1 MKVRI
6 NGFDIECTP
15 EEFLEL
21 TREIGKTGQSG
32 QSIDEI
38 QQLPDD
44 FKPSPYK
51 PNPNFP
57 NDDTWIRHPDV
68 VALYGCRVYSHPL
81 ESTTIE
87 YTGETA
93 LDANFWEEFNKQKE
107 VDIKEVDMDAKKK
120 AYYEKRKAL
129 REKPKDFPPYLDS
142 PKPSKE

>member
-15 EEFLEL
+15 DEFLEL
-21 TREIGKTGQSG
+21 TREMAKEGQAG
-32 QSIDEI
+32 QSIGEI
-38 QQLPDD
+38 QKLPDD
-44 FKPSPYK
+44 FKPNPYQ

-68 VALYGCRVYSHPL
+68 VALYGCRVYPHPF
-81 ESTTIE
+81 ESTTTT

-93 LDANFWEEFNKQKE
+93 LDANFWEEFNKQ
-107 VDIKEVDMDAKKK
+107 KEVDMDAKKK

>member
-15 EEFLEL
+15 DEFLEL
-21 TREIGKTGQSG
+21 TREMAKDGQAGKSIG
-32 QSIDEI
+32 EI
-38 QQLPDD
+38 QKLPDD
-44 FKPSPYK
+44 FKPNPYK

-57 NDDTWIRHPDV
+57 NDDTWIKYPDV
-68 VALYGCRVYSHPL
+68 VALYGCQVYPQQL
-81 ESTTIE
+81 EPTTIT

-107 VDIKEVDMDAKKK
+107 NDIEAKRK
-120 AYYEKRKAL
+120 AYYEKRKAIG
-129 REKPKDFPPYLDS
+129 EKPKDFPPYLDN

>member
-6 NGFDIECTP
+6 NGFDVECTT

-21 TREIGKTGQSG
+21 TREMAKAGQAS

-57 NDDTWIRHPDV
+57 NDDTWFKHPG
-68 VALYGCRVYSHPL
+68 LIEWYGCQDYPQNPNDFV
-81 ESTTIE
+81 TIT
-87 YTGETA
+87 YTGDTA
-93 LDANFWEEFNKQKE
+93 LFDANFWEEFNKQKE
-107 VDIKEVDMDAKKK
+107 NVINGKK
-120 AYYEKRKAL
+120 AYYEKQKAL
-129 REKPKDFPPYLDS
+129 RKKPKDFPPYLDS

>member
-15 EEFLEL
+15 DEFLEL
-21 TREIGKTGQSG
+21 TREMAKEGQAG
-32 QSIDEI
+32 QSIGEI
-38 QQLPDD
+38 QKLPDD
-44 FKPSPYK
+44 FKPNPYK

-57 NDDTWIRHPDV
+57 NDDTWIKYPDV
-68 VALYGCRVYSHPL
+68 VALYGCQVYPQPL
-81 ESTTIE
+81 EPTTIT

-107 VDIKEVDMDAKKK
+107 NDIEAKRK

-129 REKPKDFPPYLDS
+129 REKPKDFPPYLDN

>member
-1 MKVRI
+1 MKVKI

-21 TREIGKTGQSG
+21 TREMGKAGQAGQSF
-32 QSIDEI
+32 DEI
-38 QQLPDD
+38 QKLPDD

-68 VALYGCRVYSHPL
+68 VALYGCQVYPHPL
-81 ESTTIE
+81 ESTTIA

-107 VDIKEVDMDAKKK
+107 ADIDAKK
-120 AYYEKRKAL
+120 AHYEKQKAL

-142 PKPSKE
+142 PKPNKE

>member
-1 MKVRI
+1 MKVKI

-21 TREIGKTGQSG
+21 TRKLGGQAGQSF
-32 QSIDEI
+32 DEI
-38 QQLPDD
+38 QKLPDD
-44 FKPSPYK
+44 FKPNPYK

-57 NDDTWIRHPDV
+57 NDDTWIRYPDV
-68 VALYGCRVYSHPL
+68 VALYGCQVYPQKPF
-81 ESTTIE
+81 EPTTIT

-93 LDANFWEEFNKQKE
+93 LDASFWEEFNKQKE
-107 VDIKEVDMDAKKK
+107 NDMDAKK
-120 AYYEKRKAL
+120 AHYEKQKAL

>member
-15 EEFLEL
+15 DEFLEL
-21 TREIGKTGQSG
+21 TREMAKEGQAG
-32 QSIDEI
+32 QSIGEI
-38 QQLPDD
+38 QKLPDD
-44 FKPSPYK
+44 FKPNPYK

-57 NDDTWIRHPDV
+57 NDDTWIKYPGV
-68 VALYGCRVYSHPL
+68 VALYGCQVYPQNPF
-81 ESTTIE
+81 EPTTIT

-107 VDIKEVDMDAKKK
+107 NDIEAKRK
-120 AYYEKRKAL
+120 AYYEKRKAIG
-129 REKPKDFPPYLDS
+129 EKPKDFPPYLDS

>member
-15 EEFLEL
+15 DEFLEL
-21 TREIGKTGQSG
+21 TREMAKEGQAG
-32 QSIDEI
+32 QSIGEI
-38 QQLPDD
+38 QKLPDD
-44 FKPSPYK
+44 FKPQPYK

-57 NDDTWIRHPDV
+57 NDDTWIKYPDV
-68 VALYGCRVYSHPL
+68 VALYGCQVYPQQL
-81 ESTTIE
+81 EPTTIT

-107 VDIKEVDMDAKKK
+107 NDIEAKRK

-129 REKPKDFPPYLDS
+129 REKPKDFPPYLDN

>member
-15 EEFLEL
+15 DEFLEL
-21 TREIGKTGQSG
+21 TREMAKEGQAG
-32 QSIDEI
+32 QSIGEI
-38 QQLPDD
+38 QKLPDD
-44 FKPSPYK
+44 FKPNPYQ

-57 NDDTWIRHPDV
+57 NDDTWIKYPDV
-68 VALYGCRVYSHPL
+68 VALYGCQVYPQQL
-81 ESTTIE
+81 EPTTIT

-107 VDIKEVDMDAKKK
+107 NDIEAKRK

>member
-21 TREIGKTGQSG
+21 TREMAKDGQAG
-32 QSIDEI
+32 QSIGEI
-38 QQLPDD
+38 QKLPDD
-44 FKPSPYK
+44 YKPSPYK

-57 NDDTWIRHPDV
+57 NDDTWIKHPDV
-68 VALYGCRVYSHPL
+68 VALYGCQVYTQNPF
-81 ESTTIE
+81 EPTTIT

-93 LDANFWEEFNKQKE
+93 LDASFWEEFNKQKE
-107 VDIKEVDMDAKKK
+107 ADTQERRK
-120 AYYEKRKAL
+120 AHYEKQKAL
-129 REKPKDFPPYLDS
+129 REKPKDFPPYLDC

>member
-21 TREIGKTGQSG
+21 TRGMAKDGQAGQSV
-32 QSIDEI
+32 DEI
-38 QQLPDD
+38 QKLPDD
-44 FKPSPYK
+44 FKPNPYQ

-68 VALYGCRVYSHPL
+68 VALYGCQVYPQQL
-81 ESTTIE
+81 EPTTIT
-87 YTGETA
+87 YTGQTA
-93 LDANFWEEFNKQKE
+93 LDTNFWEEFNKQKE
-107 VDIKEVDMDAKKK
+107 NDIEAKRK

>member
-21 TREIGKTGQSG
+21 TREMAKEGQAG

-44 FKPSPYK
+44 FKPNPYK
-51 PNPNFP
+51 PNPHFP

-68 VALYGCRVYSHPL
+68 VALYGCQVYPQNPF
-81 ESTTIE
+81 EPTTIT

-107 VDIKEVDMDAKKK
+107 ADTQERRK
-120 AYYEKRKAL
+120 AHYEKQKAL